1 MTNSPETETTMTLL
15 MSVQRNMDGVWSP
28 TSHCGAKKHLL
39 ASVDGSGLSTYS
51 SVGTVSSL
59 NIQSP
64 LRLNYTLCIPLSS
77 PRQHSTHIQEIERV
91 MDVNYTV
98 QMRDTY

>member
-64 LRLNYTLCIPLSS
+64 LRLNYMYTSLFTASTFYP
-77 PRQHSTHIQEIERV
+77 HS
-91 MDVNYTV
+91 
-98 QMRDTY
+98 RDRTSYGC